1 MIISFHLVMST
12 TLDKKVSFKEYSLD
26 HGPKIIERTKKR
38 KQKELVRQSQIVQS
52 VMYSYDAV
60 ISSYI
65 IPAIHSW
72 FGRSASE
79 KVVFYVDFC
88 SF

>member
-1 MIISFHLVMST
+1 MYVYVCILNWPLPIGAFMDT
-12 TLDKKVSFKEYSLD
+12 Y
-26 HGPKIIERTKKR
+26 
-38 KQKELVRQSQIVQS
+38 KQLVRQSQIVQS

>member
-1 MIISFHLVMST
+1 M
-12 TLDKKVSFKEYSLD
+12 
-26 HGPKIIERTKKR
+26 
-38 KQKELVRQSQIVQS
+38 RQSQIVQS
-52 VMYSYDAV
+52 VIMYSYDAV

-65 IPAIHSW
+65 IPAIHFW

>member
-1 MIISFHLVMST
+1 MANSRFVL
-12 TLDKKVSFKEYSLD
+12 TLYFTGVYITNSYL
-26 HGPKIIERTKKR
+26 HIV
-38 KQKELVRQSQIVQS
+38 QLVRQSQIVQS

-79 KVVFYVDFC
+79 KVVFLRRFLLVLN
-88 SF
+88 

>member
-1 MIISFHLVMST
+1 MLTQRRPKFF
-12 TLDKKVSFKEYSLD
+12 KKTQPS
-26 HGPKIIERTKKR
+26 KKYI
-38 KQKELVRQSQIVQS
+38 KLVRQSQIVQS

-72 FGRSASE
+72 FCKSAR
-79 KVVFYVDFC
+79 DFDDET
-88 SF
+88 